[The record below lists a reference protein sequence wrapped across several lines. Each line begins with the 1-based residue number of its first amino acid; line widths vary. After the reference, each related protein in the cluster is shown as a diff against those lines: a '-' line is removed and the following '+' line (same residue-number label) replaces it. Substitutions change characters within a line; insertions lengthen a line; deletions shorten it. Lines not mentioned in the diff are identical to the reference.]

1 MQFRRNSGYIFI
13 LADTGGGAAAL
24 CTTAFRQHQNGV
36 FGTPCA
42 VGVNAGLSSAL
53 CGLLTGYFAYLF
65 RMSTIAL
72 ELSREL
78 PRQTD
83 RSMAD
88 LTQQRALD
96 EFLRAIERR
105 ALRMTELA
113 TASRDEALDLV
124 QDAMFGFVRHYA
136 DKPQADWSPLFYR
149 VLDNRINDWYRR
161 RQVRN
166 RWIAPSVSAA
176 EDDDDPVVQAPDS
189 AEPGP
194 LLRLAG
200 SQAGQALDRALRALP
215 HRQRQAFLLRLWEG
229 LDVAATAVAMRCS
242 QGSVKTH
249 LSRALTAL
257 RRALGEHL

>member
-1 MQFRRNSGYIFI
+1 M
-13 LADTGGGAAAL
+13 A
-24 CTTAFRQHQNGV
+24 
-36 FGTPCA
+36 
-42 VGVNAGLSSAL
+42 
-53 CGLLTGYFAYLF
+53 
-65 RMSTIAL
+65 TIIL

-88 LTQQRALD
+88 TTKQRALD
-96 EFLRAIERR
+96 EFLKTIERR
-105 ALRMTELA
+105 ALRITELA

-149 VLDNRINDWYRR
+149 VLDNRIKDWYRR
-161 RQVRN
+161 RQVRS
-166 RWIAPSVSAA
+166 RWIGAFLRSPED
-176 EDDDDPVVQAPDS
+176 EDDDPIVHAPD
-189 AEPGP
+189 AADPGP

-200 SQAGQALDRALRALP
+200 SQAALALDGALRALP

-229 LDVAATAVAMRCS
+229 LDVADTATAMRCS
-242 QGSVKTH
+242 EGSVKTH

-257 RRALGEHL
+257 RRALEDHQ